1 MSGANFISGILNV
14 DTAAL
19 SATNDGVVRLAGPDA
34 ASSISAI
41 NLRNQGSASSSLQ
54 LDGTNGGVNV
64 SAPLLLNGRT
74 SFTVAIQNLSGTNT
88 LNGNLSI
95 TNGGGNYWIQSDAG
109 LLTLGGNISA
119 IAAGTHALTIKG
131 AGDTTVNGSVA
142 NGTGAAMSLT
152 KTDGGT
158 LTLGGTNTFTGPF
171 TVNNGRIIINGVVNN
186 LNVAAGTLGG
196 SGQINGAVNIPAGAT
211 LAPGPALTSTN
222 HVGTL
227 TISNNLTL
235 QPGSTTVIKIDK
247 TYSTNDQL
255 TVSGLLTYGG
265 TLAVTSLN
273 APLTGGDVFT
283 IVNAPN
289 FSAVTVSP
297 GTGLNWKFNPTNGVL
312 TIFSTVPP
320 NLGSLITNNALQ
332 LSWPADHL
340 GWTLQVQTNDLA
352 AGLGTNWIS
361 LPDSATNTVF
371 TAPLDPANGSVFYR
385 LIYQ

>member
-1 MSGANFISGILNV
+1 M

-211 LAPGPALTSTN
+211 LAPGPDV
-222 HVGTL
+222 H
-227 TISNNLTL
+227 
-235 QPGSTTVIKIDK
+235 QPRRHFDH
-247 TYSTNDQL
+247 QQQ
-255 TVSGLLTYGG
+255 
-265 TLAVTSLN
+265 
-273 APLTGGDVFT
+273 PH
-283 IVNAPN
+283 
-289 FSAVTVSP
+289 
-297 GTGLNWKFNPTNGVL
+297 
-312 TIFSTVPP
+312 PP
-320 NLGSLITNNALQ
+320 ARQ
-332 LSWPADHL
+332 HD
-340 GWTLQVQTNDLA
+340 
-352 AGLGTNWIS
+352 
-361 LPDSATNTVF
+361 
-371 TAPLDPANGSVFYR
+371 R
-385 LIYQ
+385 YQN